1 MITLAAALMNGYSP
15 EDTVSGDEP
24 CPVPSK
30 FPNVPPE
37 QWPNNSADGAE
48 NGDHT
53 LDHSTAHS
61 INCAFVRIATS
72 VGYDKVIATAHAMGI
87 TKDNLEPL
95 LNLTLGTREQNTETM
110 AAVMATIANHGV
122 HHTPFVVQK
131 VVAADGKVVIDES
144 TNPGE
149 QALTSDVADCE
160 ANLLTHVVTGGTG
173 GNAAVAGQTIF
184 GKTGTTDHTTDAWFI
199 GANAPGS
206 SRQLAT
212 AVWFGNRTGNIGGA
226 GFGGD
231 SAAPVFAAFMS
242 AALAGESPGAMPD
255 PGPVCA
261 RPGGVVNQ
269 DGGRNNAPIAPVN
282 PAPQQLPTVQQ
293 QPTVQT
299 TPAVT
304 APAAPAAPATPN
316 TPAAGGG
323 PRQNG
328 N

>member
-1 MITLAAALMNGYSP
+1 MITLAAALMNDYSP
-15 EDTVSGDEP
+15 NDTVSGDEP

-30 FPNVPPE
+30 FPGVPPE

-48 NGDHT
+48 NGTHT
-53 LDHSTAHS
+53 LDYATANS

-87 TKDNLEPL
+87 TKNNIDDAILSE
-95 LNLTLGTREQNTETM
+95 TLGTYEQNTETM
-110 AAVMATIANHGV
+110 AAVMSTIANHGV
-122 HHTPFVVQK
+122 HHTPYVVQK
-131 VVAADGKVVIDES
+131 VVAADGTVPIDL
-144 TNPGE
+144 TNDPGE
-149 QALTSDVADCE
+149 QALSTDVADCE
-160 ANLLTHVVTGGTG
+160 ANLLTHVVTAGTG
-173 GNAAVAGQTIF
+173 GNAAVPGQVIF

-199 GANAPGS
+199 GANAPGG

-212 AVWFGNRTGNIGGA
+212 AVWFGNRTGNVYGA

-231 SAAPVFAAFMS
+231 SAAPVFSAFMS
-242 AALAGESPGAMPD
+242 AALENQTPGTMPD

-261 RPGGVVNQ
+261 RPGASVNQ
-269 DGGRNNAPIAPVN
+269 DGGRDSAPVV
-282 PAPQQLPTVQQ
+282 PFTPQLPTVQQ

-299 TPAVT
+299 PTPAT
-304 APAAPAAPATPN
+304 TPAPAATTPT
-316 TPAAGGG
+316 TPAGGG